1 MKQRLT
7 ELEMKGKSFNQLRK
21 IKPFDENFNTKEF
34 PDQALEIYIEANKLL
49 EEWVHLKLELLFM

>member
-1 MKQRLT
+1 
-7 ELEMKGKSFNQLRK
+7 MKGKSFYQLRK

-49 EEWVHLKLELLFM
+49 EE